1 MSEPLLSLRK
11 LSCHFRQG
19 REYLAAVDDVSLD
32 IHAGEVLALVGES
45 GSGKST
51 LGRLIAGLETP
62 SHGNMLFEGRQLG
75 GRRSV
80 NHQRGAIQMVF
91 QDSYASLDPRMRIVD
106 SLAEP
111 LKRAGAKP
119 AALRAQV
126 EQWLARVGLSARFAD
141 RYPHQL
147 SGGQRQR
154 VGIARAFI
162 GEPQLVICDEAVS
175 ALDVSVQAQIL
186 TLLREIQRDS
196 DTAMLFITHDLA
208 VLPSLADRIAVM
220 YLGELLELGSAAA
233 VLNTPRHPYTQQ
245 LLAAHPEPS
254 LDSPLAVPA
263 RTAATELPLPL
274 SRDHGCRFAGR
285 CPFVEEHC
293 HHTPPGLQ
301 PVRGAQWVACHRLDA
316 LEAVAASR
324 GFD

>member
-1 MSEPLLSLRK
+1 
-11 LSCHFRQG
+11 
-19 REYLAAVDDVSLD
+19 
-32 IHAGEVLALVGES
+32 
-45 GSGKST
+45 
-51 LGRLIAGLETP
+51 
-62 SHGNMLFEGRQLG
+62 
-75 GRRSV
+75 
-80 NHQRGAIQMVF
+80 
-91 QDSYASLDPRMRIVD
+91 MRIVD

-208 VLPSLADRIAVM
+208 VLPSLADRI
-220 YLGELLELGSAAA
+220 
-233 VLNTPRHPYTQQ
+233 
-245 LLAAHPEPS
+245 
-254 LDSPLAVPA
+254 
-263 RTAATELPLPL
+263 
-274 SRDHGCRFAGR
+274 
-285 CPFVEEHC
+285 
-293 HHTPPGLQ
+293 
-301 PVRGAQWVACHRLDA
+301 
-316 LEAVAASR
+316 
-324 GFD
+324 

>member
-62 SHGNMLFEGRQLG
+62 SHGNMLFEGRRLD

-80 NHQRGAIQMVF
+80 KHQRGAIQMVF

-119 AALRAQV
+119 AVLRAQV

-154 VGIARAFI
+154 IGIARALYHDP
-162 GEPQLVICDEAVS
+162 EVLVFDEATS
-175 ALDVSVQAQIL
+175 ALDYSSERQVGENLAEAFTNT
-186 TLLREIQRDS
+186 TLF
-196 DTAMLFITHDLA
+196 FITHRLTTVKNANTIIMMDRGSVVEQGTHDELMA
-208 VLPSLADRIAVM
+208 VKGRYFCL
-220 YLGELLELGSAAA
+220 Y
-233 VLNTPRHPYTQQ
+233 QQ
-245 LLAAHPEPS
+245 QES
-254 LDSPLAVPA
+254 
-263 RTAATELPLPL
+263 
-274 SRDHGCRFAGR
+274 
-285 CPFVEEHC
+285 
-293 HHTPPGLQ
+293 Q
-301 PVRGAQWVACHRLDA
+301 Q
-316 LEAVAASR
+316 
-324 GFD
+324 

>member
-19 REYLAAVDDVSLD
+19 GEHLAAVDDVSVD

-62 SHGNMLFEGRQLG
+62 SHGSMLFRGTSLG
-75 GRRSV
+75 GRRGIQ
-80 NHQRGAIQMVF
+80 HQRGAIQMVF
-91 QDSYASLDPRMRIVD
+91 QDSYASLDPRMSIAD
-106 SLAEP
+106 SLVEP
-111 LKRAGAKP
+111 LRGAGGKP
-119 AALRAQV
+119 AALRRQV
-126 EQWLARVGLSARFAD
+126 EHWLARVGLDARFAD

-162 GEPQLVICDEAVS
+162 GGPQLVICDEAVS

-186 TLLREIQRDS
+186 SLLREIQRDS

-220 YLGELLELGSAAA
+220 YLGELLEVGTAAA
-233 VLNTPRHPYTQQ
+233 VLTAPRHPYTQQ

-254 LDSPLAVPA
+254 LDAPLAVPA
-263 RTAATELPLPL
+263 RTAASELPLPL
-274 SRDHGCRFAGR
+274 SRDRGCRFAGR
-285 CPFVEEHC
+285 CPFVEDRC
-293 HHTPPGLQ
+293 RQTPPRLRQ
-301 PVRGAQWVACHRLDA
+301 AAGAQQVACHRLDE